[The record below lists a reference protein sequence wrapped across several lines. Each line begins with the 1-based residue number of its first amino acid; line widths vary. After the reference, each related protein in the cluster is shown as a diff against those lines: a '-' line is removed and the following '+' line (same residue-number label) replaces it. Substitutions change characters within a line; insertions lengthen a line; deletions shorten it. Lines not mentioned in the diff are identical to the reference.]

1 MPLIVTRIPRTR
13 QPQGEVDLDP
23 RWGLKPALVFAPSI
37 GAGWVYGSSLSSSA
51 GQPGRS
57 VVFPGGTQTSANVA
71 TKSGGVTTAQTKCTF
86 VCVARLTSPAPYAAL
101 AGLKYSA
108 SNQGLYLGDTLGLG
122 NDVGIIKGGVA
133 ALSSVPLSIG
143 ATYVIVA
150 SHRQDTGEYYV
161 LARDVATN
169 QVLRNS
175 QTDTRASTAGNGTY
189 CVGSARSD
197 GVTGSF
203 AGDIYLSFGSFDW
216 LQESSG
222 RQLLANPWQLFA
234 PIERRIWVP
243 GEAPGGVPSITAVY
257 AENITATSADYRV
270 TLDYA

>member
-23 RWGLKPALVFAPSI
+23 RWGLRPALVFAPSI

-51 GQPGRS
+51 GQQGRS
-57 VVFPGGTQTSANVA
+57 VVLPGGTQTSANVA
-71 TKSGGVTTAQTKCTF
+71 TKSGGVTTAQAKCTF
-86 VCVARLTSPAPYAAL
+86 VCVARLTSSSPYSAL
-101 AGLKYSA
+101 AALKYSA
-108 SNQGLYLGDTLGLG
+108 SSQGLYLGDSYGAG
-122 NDVGIIKGGVA
+122 DEVGIVKGGVV
-133 ALSSVPLSIG
+133 ALSPVQLSYG

-175 QTDTRASTAGNGTY
+175 QTDTQASTAGNGTY
-189 CVGSARSD
+189 CVGSSRSD
-197 GVTGSF
+197 GVTASL

-216 LQESSG
+216 LRESSG

-234 PIERRIWVP
+234 PAERRIWVP
-243 GEAPGGVPSITAVY
+243 SASSAVPSITAVY
-257 AENITATSADYRV
+257 ADSVTASSVVPRV
-270 TLDYA
+270 TLDFA